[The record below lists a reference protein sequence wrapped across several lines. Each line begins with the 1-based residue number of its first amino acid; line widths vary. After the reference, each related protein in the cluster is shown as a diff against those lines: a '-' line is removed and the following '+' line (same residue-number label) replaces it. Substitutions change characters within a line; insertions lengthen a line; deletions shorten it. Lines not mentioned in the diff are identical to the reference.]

1 MLEQQVG
8 YRLKQA
14 QHALRMQMDTALREI
29 GLTTPQYAAL
39 SVLWEQPGLS
49 GAALARRSFVTPQTM
64 NTIIGNLEAASLLVR
79 RSHPERGRV
88 LQAYVTPQGETL
100 LQEAHRRVRA
110 IEEQMVTEFSPDE
123 LLQLMKALQACIDA
137 LETPSKLSL
146 ADAQSS

>member
-14 QHALRMQMDTALREI
+14 EHALRMQMDAALREI

-39 SVLWEQPGLS
+39 SVLEEQPGLS

-64 NTIIGNLEAASLLVR
+64 NTIISNLEAAGLLVR
-79 RSHPERGRV
+79 RPHPEHGRV

-100 LQEAHRRVRA
+100 LQEGHRRVRA
-110 IEEQMVTEFSPDE
+110 IEQQMMTSLQQDE
-123 LLQLMKALQACIDA
+123 LREFMKALQACTEA
-137 LETPSKLSL
+137 LEKHQVGNRL
-146 ADAQSS
+146 